1 MEHKIEM
8 QKREVF
14 TAAPLTV
21 REANDENPVIEGV
34 AIVCDKETVLYEC
47 NDFREI
53 EIIDKSCLNRS
64 WDELFIN
71 DIHDRARTF
80 GQIGHNLSVEPRED
94 GLHFSVWGT
103 SNLFREVYDLC
114 KDGVRNG
121 CSFEFYPKDY
131 TVEEREG
138 ADGKTE
144 YVIRHT
150 EFAAV
155 SALTIAM
162 QPAYKQTSVN
172 ARELYREAH
181 PETVPAA
188 PTAEEEAAKR
198 EQELRDAIERERFT
212 RETKLRAMQMRA
224 RYKHIANN

>member
-21 REANDENPVIEGV
+21 REVNDENPVIEGV

-155 SALTIAM
+155 TALTIAM

-181 PETVPAA
+181 PDVMMT
-188 PTAEEEAAKR
+188 EEEKAKVKDV
-198 EQELRDAIERERFT
+198 EPGVGEREAEAERVYLQ
-212 RETKLRAMQMRA
+212 RENARRA
-224 RYKHIANN
+224 RELNKIKLQTT

>member
-21 REANDENPVIEGV
+21 RESNDENPVIEGV

-94 GLHFSVWGT
+94 GLYFSVWGT

-181 PETVPAA
+181 PDTVPAVDG
-188 PTAEEEAAKR
+188 EEEKR

-212 RETKLRAMQMRA
+212 REQHLTAMQMRT
-224 RYKHIANN
+224 RRRIIEHNNK